1 MYPIAEKLPN
11 ETERAAFVEALALIG
26 TDQQDEYYSFCEI
39 GKLIS
44 GFDKAMV
51 SLIDSANQCV
61 LSQDAPE
68 PFENKSWPVENSFCQ
83 HVIGEIKPTVVFD
96 ISQHPIF
103 GKHPNVISGSMK
115 GSYCGFPIRTSNNL
129 VLGTYCLAH
138 DAPVHLPANKVDAID
153 KMVAKLGAYLERQS
167 NVQAENSTKLLLGLK
182 FALEKVPDLKVDAMC
197 KLLEFRNGL
206 LSNSSDLIDLQNLGL
221 IDDRKQLTS
230 EGAMILENLSL
241 YQSSFK
247 SKKNTFTNEVKDF
260 DALFEGL

>member
-1 MYPIAEKLPN
+1 MYPVAEKLPN

-26 TDQQDEYYSFCEI
+26 TDQQDEFYSFCEI

-51 SLIDSANQCV
+51 SLIDSSNQCV
-61 LSQDAPE
+61 LSHDAPE

-83 HVIGEIKPTVVFD
+83 HVIGEIIPTIVFD
-96 ISQHPIF
+96 ISLHPIF
-103 GKHPNVISGSMK
+103 GKHPNVISGAMK

-138 DAPVHLPANKVDAID
+138 DEPIHLPAHKVDAID
-153 KMVAKLGAYLERQS
+153 KMVAKLGSYLERQS
-167 NVQAENSTKLLLGLK
+167 KLQAENSNKLLLGLK
-182 FALEKVPDLKVDAMC
+182 FALEKFPDLKVDVMC
-197 KLLEFRNGL
+197 KFLEFRNGFL
-206 LSNSSDLIDLQNLGL
+206 INSSDLIDLQNLGL
-221 IDDRKQLTS
+221 IDDSRKLTS
-230 EGAMILENLSL
+230 EGAMILEKLSL

-247 SKKNTFTNEVKDF
+247 SKKSQFTNEAKDF